1 MIRVGRTFTFSV
13 VLLMMRWGSAREGR
27 LAEHLLEKSR
37 VRKGICVL
45 LHGGNGEL
53 AVALAKT
60 SGLLVHALDS
70 FPVRVEAAR
79 WLADK
84 KGLLGR
90 PVVVMRNGGILCL
103 GGATN

>member
-1 MIRVGRTFTFSV
+1 M
-13 VLLMMRWGSAREGR
+13 
-27 LAEHLLEKSR
+27 
-37 VRKGICVL
+37 
-45 LHGGNGEL
+45 

-70 FPVRVEAAR
+70 FPVRVEAAK
-79 WLADK
+79 WIADK